1 MTLTLVI
8 LILVGLAAVAYCVV
22 PRVRRWDG
30 ATACACGY
38 EVESLTGTDPQGPGF
53 DGTKACPECGER
65 LTSARV
71 RVRGQVAKR
80 YANKQMSFV
89 VVSAAWIIFGVAV
102 FLIMSRVFVPTERL
116 HNTWVTMHRVGERDV
131 SITWMTRDV
140 IQRATIDGDR
150 GATVKVEIGNGR
162 TITVELAEADFTRVN
177 GWARWRLRDDAGNW
191 SEVAQTDIPD
201 AMTTWLQKSTGLAT
215 VGENATLL
223 VILREGSFGVQR
235 MGEPMVYS
243 PSQPTQHVMRR
254 VQSEYPLV
262 IYIGGSIAA
271 VLWLL
276 GFLRSMQV
284 IYQRR
289 THAVTYDAA

>member
-1 MTLTLVI
+1 MTLTLAI
-8 LILVGLAAVAYCVV
+8 LILVGLAAVASCVV

-30 ATACACGY
+30 ATVCACGY
-38 EVESLTGTDPQGPGF
+38 EVEWLTGNDPQGPGLN
-53 DGTKACPECGER
+53 GTRSCPECGQR
-65 LTSARV
+65 LTLERV

-80 YANKQMSFV
+80 YANKQISFV
-89 VVSAAWIIFGVAV
+89 IVSGAWIIGGVVA

-116 HNTWVTMHRVGERDV
+116 HNTWVTMHRVGEREV

-162 TITVELAEADFTRVN
+162 TITVELAEADYTRVH
-177 GWARWRLRDDAGNW
+177 GWARWRLCDDAGNW
-191 SEVAQTDIPD
+191 SEVAQTDMPD
-201 AMTTWLQKSTGLAT
+201 AMTAWLQTSTGLAT

-235 MGEPMVYS
+235 MGEPMVNS

-254 VQSEYPLV
+254 LQSEYPLV
-262 IYIGGSIAA
+262 IYIGGSIAS

-284 IYQRR
+284 ICRR
-289 THAVTYDAA
+289 RRYAVTYGAA